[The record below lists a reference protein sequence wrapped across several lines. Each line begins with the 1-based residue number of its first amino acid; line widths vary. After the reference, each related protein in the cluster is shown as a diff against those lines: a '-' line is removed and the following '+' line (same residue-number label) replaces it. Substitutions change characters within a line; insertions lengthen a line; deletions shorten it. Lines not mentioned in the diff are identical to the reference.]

1 MFLGLIRISSAPIS
15 QATKKAYIALNQAVC
30 PINGALNMLQ
40 NVVKGTKVAKNYWNL
55 QSSNQKREFDGF
67 VDWYPTP
74 QDSVGPT
81 K

>member
-40 NVVKGTKVAKNYWNL
+40 NVDKV
-55 QSSNQKREFDGF
+55 
-67 VDWYPTP
+67 
-74 QDSVGPT
+74 
-81 K
+81 